1 MGYFWQPVSDEKS
14 LDEIFRNIDCKY
26 TLRSTNEWHKAEGV
40 KVYGYFST
48 DGNYATDMLFKFS
61 QTILREDLP
70 KPKPSTTNIFSM
82 LEQYGSS
89 KGYFGLK
96 DAWGEL
102 ILPNRYNSIELLF
115 ETEVQ
120 VYFLVKRISTF
131 GVVNGEGKTIVPV
144 RYERIFYA
152 GEYTIGFVENGM
164 VGFMSLDGKVVIP
177 SIYEDAEGY
186 NYFSD
191 GRALARLA
199 NNENACD
206 HYMNH
211 FGNVVGYPEYYDD
224 HYGFLGSTAYR
235 GDSDILDAYEGDS
248 SNMWNTD

>member
-1 MGYFWQPVSDEKS
+1 MGYFWQPITDEES
-14 LDEIFRNIDCKY
+14 LNEIFRDIDSRY
-26 TLRSTNEWHKAEGV
+26 TLRSTNEWYKTVGV
-40 KVYGYFST
+40 KVYGYFSN
-48 DGNYATDMLFKFS
+48 GVNRATDFLFKFS
-61 QTILREDLP
+61 QTIHREDIP
-70 KPKPSTTNIFSM
+70 KLKPSTTNIFSM

-96 DAWGEL
+96 DAWGKL
-102 ILPNRYNSIELLF
+102 VLPNRYNSIELLF

-120 VYFLVKRISTF
+120 VYFLVERISTY

-164 VGFMSLDGKVVIP
+164 VGFMSLDGKVIIP
-177 SIYEDAEGY
+177 ALYQDSEGY
-186 NYFSD
+186 NYFSN
-191 GRALARLA
+191 GMALARLA
-199 NNENACD
+199 NNENACN

-211 FGNVVGYPEYYDD
+211 FGDVVGYPEYGDN
-224 HYGFLGSTAYR
+224 HYGLLGSTAYR